1 MTLKRQLLAA
11 SLMMLV
17 IPWAGLQFVLD
28 LDQALRAQAT
38 QQLSNQAQRMAGSI
52 GNQLPPPGEGRAL
65 YAETPAQPIKVD
77 GYGDDWSGYDDT
89 DQPRSPAAPAQDRVR
104 WQLAADDQRL
114 YLLLKVT
121 ARTPIH
127 YFDPGRPEQAYE
139 QVRLFWLSDRQ
150 RQERDIRTPAP
161 GPVVGWHPDRL
172 PRPDHRV
179 TGVWQATAGGYQL
192 EVTLPRPASDRFSF
206 SVWRPDPATGTPQA
220 AGGPG
225 SKPSLPRLV
234 TRRPALEQTLAT
246 SLSPGQTVRLLDR
259 QGWVLADRS
268 QPAEDTRPDFDS
280 LSPLQIIEQISL
292 NGLRALVRHF
302 QPVPRPFPGGRD
314 RIDPDAVQAQGI
326 VRHAGAAPTL
336 MVSTNLPAGQT
347 LILEQSL
354 DQLLTLSSNALGSVI
369 ARSTLLIVALMIA
382 LLGYASWLSWRITR
396 LQRSVR
402 ACFDDDGRVLGTL
415 PATRARDE
423 LGELSRQFSQM
434 TDRLQGYTRYLE
446 GFARRLSH
454 ELKTP
459 VAVVRSSLENLSED
473 HRPETQQVYLSRAHQ
488 ATDRLSQILQGMSEA
503 ARLEQSFDQ
512 AEKERFDL
520 ARVAAEAAAAYQALS
535 PGHRIRYEG
544 PEAGAF
550 LTGSPELMVQLL
562 DKLVDNAR
570 DFTPT
575 DGAIV
580 IAVNAR
586 GDGTVLTV
594 SNEGPAL
601 PAHLTREIFSPFV
614 SLRSGTDQG
623 HLGQGLLIVRLI
635 ADFHQGSVTA
645 QNAPDGRG
653 VIFRIGLPGH

>member
-11 SLMMLV
+11 SLLMLV
-17 IPWAGLQFVLD
+17 IPWAGLRFVLE
-28 LDQALRAQAT
+28 LDQALRTQAT
-38 QQLSNQAQRMAGSI
+38 QQLLNQAQRMASAAGA
-52 GNQLPPPGEGRAL
+52 QLPPPGEGRAL
-65 YAETPAQPIKVD
+65 YAETPAQPVKLD

-89 DQPRSPAAPAQDRVR
+89 ESRLSPAPAQQNTIR
-104 WQLAADDQRL
+104 WQLAVDDHQL
-114 YLLLKVT
+114 YLLLRVT
-121 ARTPIH
+121 ALTPIA
-127 YFDPGRPEQAYE
+127 YFDPGQPGQAYE
-139 QVRLFWLSDRQ
+139 QVRLFWLADGQ
-150 RQERDIRTPAP
+150 RRERDIRTPAP
-161 GPVVGWHPDRL
+161 GPVVGWSPERL
-172 PRPDHRV
+172 PQPDHQV
-179 TGVWQATAGGYQL
+179 TGVWQATGSGYQL
-192 EVTLPRPASDRFSF
+192 EIGMPRPASDRFSF
-206 SVWRPDPATGTPQA
+206 SVWRPDPATGRPRQV
-220 AGGPG
+220 GGPG
-225 SKPSLPRLV
+225 TQPSIPRVVARL
-234 TRRPALEQTLAT
+234 PALEDSLAT
-246 SLSPGQTVRLLDR
+246 SLAPGQTVRVLDR
-259 QGWVLADRS
+259 QGWILADRS
-268 QPAEDTRPDFDS
+268 LAAENHRPDFDS
-280 LSPLQIIEQISL
+280 LGPMQIIEQISL

-302 QPVPRPFPGGRD
+302 QPAPQPLPGSGFRV
-314 RIDPDAVQAQGI
+314 DPDVLPRQGI
-326 VRHAGAAPTL
+326 VRHAGASPNL
-336 MVSTNLPAGQT
+336 MVSIGLPAGQT

-369 ARSTLLIVALMIA
+369 TRSTLLIVALMLA

-402 ACFDDDGRVLGTL
+402 ACIDDDGRVLGTL

-473 HRPETQQVYLSRAHQ
+473 TDPETQTVYLKRAHQ

-535 PGHRIRYEG
+535 PDHRIRYDGPAEG
-544 PEAGAF
+544 VSV
-550 LTGSPELMVQLL
+550 LGSPELMVQLL

-570 DFTPT
+570 DFTPS
-575 DGAIV
+575 GRAIV
-580 IAVNAR
+580 IGVQSR
-586 GDGTVLTV
+586 IDGSALTV
-594 SNEGPAL
+594 FNEGPPL
-601 PAHLTREIFSPFV
+601 PSHLTSEIFSPFV

-645 QNAPDGRG
+645 RNAPDGRG
-653 VIFRIGLPGH
+653 VIFRIWLPNR